1 MLIEPA
7 WWPDLEDYYVD
18 VGGHAVDAEVGAVTL
33 VEGNYF
39 VRSYLIR
46 PTSVHPPTHTFVPS
60 ATTSR
65 HTLRRIPLH
74 A

>member
-1 MLIEPA
+1 MVLIGPA

-39 VRSYLIR
+39 VRSHIIR
-46 PTSVHPPTHTFVPS
+46 PTSPHTQIHSSPAPPSRATHF
-60 ATTSR
+60 AAF
-65 HTLRRIPLH
+65 LH